1 MSKRIISVILTFV
14 FTLSS
19 FGTFAAADTK
29 IDEAAII
36 VNETFDDCIEN
47 GAHDTIDMQGIDA
60 RIVDMGEE
68 NKAIYSKLWVNGF
81 LAEVPIVSTSERM
94 VYSFDMLIKGGAVT
108 GKVLN
113 LSTST
118 TLFKFNSDKTITLED
133 GYPVGGYG
141 SGKWCNYT
149 AVIDYENACYDL
161 YVGSRCIFTDRLFN
175 TKPVTQSK
183 MSFVF
188 MPANEDE
195 IAEIYIDNIRIY
207 EGDKVYPE
215 SAFPKKALNTEA
227 IEFEPTTEKP
237 SNDKIYLNSSSRT
250 GFETG
255 ALALQAKADTKVEWD
270 TLTPSGG
277 EVLKLEQTG
286 TNDCFADVKID
297 AREAFSLVVEAD
309 VNVASMDNGTLDLFR
324 TNGDGYSNL
333 LTINKNGLV
342 CNASSLGALPYNEWT
357 NIAIACDFINGTGD
371 VYINGALKKA
381 DIPLHSGGVRPSYTR
396 IAFRSLSSVGLN
408 KVYINNMKIYEGTE
422 PRELPAVSTEENSD
436 IAVDTSLH
444 TMNLTSIQH
453 SEATCKNRIGK
464 DSVFMTLNNHY
475 FMDGEKLQYAE
486 NMAAYKDENGII
498 MVPADLVAKAF
509 DTQFKYQ
516 DGKIVA
522 GSRTA
527 EVGSLEVSQGR
538 TLDAAPVEKDG
549 VIFVPAAS
557 FTTQVLAKHAYEDDR
572 GFVILSNNKL
582 TYSNSSASTETMEK
596 SDVIF
601 RYMLYD
607 RPSGDEIYDKVVSLT
622 KGEHPRLL
630 IRKDEIA
637 ALRAKV
643 QSSDA
648 LKDALAR
655 NLVKCEAHINAEP
668 YEYKLVGIRLIQACQ
683 DVTARIRDLAAANL
697 VTGDDKYLDRMWLEI
712 QNVLTWPDLNQDRH
726 YLDTGEIAPGLA
738 LAYDMLYDY
747 LTEAQRQHFR
757 DEFERLLLDTAV
769 GMFTGTSKYT
779 ANDTR
784 QISSN
789 WGAVIGGGLLMCALS
804 FIDSEPEESEFTQKC
819 KFLAE
824 NAVQTCEI
832 PFGMLYPDGAIAEGQ
847 GYWTFYIESLGQ
859 ATQSILNMCG
869 DDYGFLD
876 SPGYKEAANFPL
888 YVQSQNGYY
897 CYSSSGHTTG
907 VGYWCACDETYLIS
921 KFYDNPEQMETL
933 KAFNDSINRK
943 IGSMGM
949 LWYEPSDIEVDVSS
963 YPLDNVFNGM
973 QLGTMKASWGD
984 DAAAFLSTIGGEL
997 HPSNAHWHAGS
1008 FIYEDDGN
1016 RWFHD
1021 PGSENYDLPG
1031 GTHGMDGATLY
1042 MKRAEGHNC
1051 IVINPTADDPGQ
1063 VTWEYAPIIKMES
1076 KPKGGI
1082 IVYDLDAVYAHQAK
1096 SYKRGF
1102 YFGDNRN
1109 SLVVQDEL
1117 ELLKDNSDVYHFL
1130 TTTGKVTIGDD
1141 GKTAYIKE
1149 DGMTMKIE
1157 YICDADKWHLE
1168 ARDASSLT
1176 PEIAREGE
1184 HSRAHLQKVAL
1195 VAKDSGKLNISIKAT
1210 VVDELETYSPHNFV
1224 PMDQWTLPDGEVPKK
1239 PSLTSISVNG
1249 QPIADFNPTISEYS
1263 ISLTADT
1270 PIPTFTA
1277 TSDDGTIEVI
1287 APATLNDVARII
1299 VSNEGGKRAYKVK
1312 FNFIIRE
1319 YEALIDT
1326 KPVKEVP
1333 TDVIKPEAVWVY
1345 ASHNPQPENCDI
1357 NAADG
1362 KMDTRWSSNIANNFL
1377 EFDLGETKALD
1388 GIAFAYMDSHRY
1400 YKYDILIS
1408 DDKINYTKVYSGTSG
1423 AFATEWEYL
1432 PLAVKARY
1440 VRYVGHG
1447 HAEGEWNSIIEFRPC
1462 TKQ

>member
-1 MSKRIISVILTFV
+1 MYKRIVSIILSALISF
-14 FTLSS
+14 SS
-19 FGTFAAADTK
+19 VCSFAASETNTSDSK
-29 IDEAAII
+29 II

-47 GAHDTIDMQGIDA
+47 GSHDTITMQGIDA
-60 RIVDMGEE
+60 RIVDMGDE
-68 NKAIYSKLWVNGF
+68 NKALYSKLWVNGF
-81 LAEVPIVSTSERM
+81 LAEVPLSSTSERM
-94 VYSFDMLIKGGAVT
+94 VYSFDMLVKGSALT
-108 GKVLN
+108 GKILN

-118 TLFKFNSDKTITLED
+118 SLLKFNSNKSINLED
-133 GYPVGGYG
+133 GYRINGYG
-141 SGKWCNYT
+141 GERWHNYT
-149 AVIDYENACYDL
+149 AVIDYKNACYDL
-161 YVGSRCIFTDRLFN
+161 YVDSKCVFTKRLFN
-175 TKPVTQSK
+175 TKPTAQTK

-188 MPANEDE
+188 MPADEDGISE
-195 IAEIYIDNIRIY
+195 VFIDNIR
-207 EGDKVYPE
+207 VYTGSNILKE
-215 SAFPKKALNTEA
+215 SAFPKKPVNTEA

-237 SNDKIYLNSSSRT
+237 SNDKIYLNSSNRNGFDT
-250 GFETG
+250 GT
-255 ALALQAKADTKVEWD
+255 LVLQAKADTKVEWD
-270 TLTPSGG
+270 TLTPNGG
-277 EVLKLEQTG
+277 EVLKMEQTG
-286 TNDCFADVKID
+286 GNDCFADIKVD
-297 AREAFSLVVEAD
+297 ARDAFSLVVEAD
-309 VNVASMDNGTLDLFR
+309 VNIASMETGTMDLFR

-333 LTINKNGLV
+333 LTINKSGLV
-342 CNASSLGALPYNEWT
+342 CNATSLGALPYNEWT

-381 DIPLHSGGVRPSYTR
+381 AIPLHSGGVRPSYTR
-396 IAFRSLSSVGLN
+396 IAFRSLSTKGLN
-408 KVYINNMKIYEGTE
+408 KVYINNFKIYEGTE
-422 PRELPAVSTEENSD
+422 PRKLPEASSGEENKTT
-436 IAVDTSLH
+436 VDTTVH

-475 FMDGEKLQYAE
+475 FMDGKKLSYDE
-486 NMAAYKDENGII
+486 NMAAFKDEKGIVF
-498 MVPADLVAKAF
+498 VPADLVAKAF
-509 DTQFKYQ
+509 DTNFKYQ
-516 DGKIVA
+516 SGKIVA

-527 EVGSLEVSQGR
+527 EVGSVEVSGGR
-538 TLDAAPVEKDG
+538 VLDAAPLEKNG
-549 VIFVPAAS
+549 IIFVPAAS
-557 FTTQVLAKHAYEDDR
+557 FTTQVLGKNAYEDDR
-572 GFVILSNNKL
+572 GFVLLSNNKL
-582 TYSNSSASTETMEK
+582 SYANSSASTETMEA
-596 SDVIF
+596 SDIIY

-607 RPSGDEIYDKVVSLT
+607 RPSGDEIYDAVVSRT
-622 KGEHPRLL
+622 SGEHPRLL
-630 IRKDEIA
+630 IRKDEIP
-637 ALRAKV
+637 ALRQKV
-643 QSSDA
+643 QSNDA
-648 LKDALAR
+648 LKEALAR
-655 NLVKCEAHINAEP
+655 CLTKCEAHIAAEP

-683 DVTARIRDLAAANL
+683 DVTARIRDLAVANL
-697 VTGDDKYLDRMWLEI
+697 VTGDKKYLDRIWKEV
-712 QNVLTWPDLNQDRH
+712 QNVLTWQDLNHVRH

-747 LTEAQRQHFR
+747 LKESERQYFR
-757 DEFERLLLDTAV
+757 DEMERLFFDIAV
-769 GMFTGTSKYT
+769 GMYTGTSPYQ
-779 ANDTR
+779 AHDTR

-789 WGAVIGGGLLMCALS
+789 WGAVIGGGQLMCALA
-804 FIDSEPEESEFTQKC
+804 FIDSEPEESVFTQKC

-824 NAVQTCEI
+824 NALQACEI

-859 ATQSILNMCG
+859 ATESILNMCG
-869 DDYGFLD
+869 NDYGLLD

-907 VGYWCACDETYLIS
+907 VGYHCSCSEAYLIS
-921 KFYDNPEQMETL
+921 RFYNNPEQMEAL
-933 KAFNDSINRK
+933 KAFNDSINSK
-943 IGSMGM
+943 MGSMSI

-973 QLGTMKASWGD
+973 QLATLKAAWGD
-984 DAAAFLSTIGGEL
+984 DSAAFLSTIGGEL

-1051 IVINPTADDPGQ
+1051 IVINPTAEDPGQ

-1076 KPKGGI
+1076 KPKAGLV
-1082 IVYDLDAVYAHQAK
+1082 VYDLDSVYSHQAK

-1141 GKTAYIKE
+1141 GKTAYIDE
-1149 DGMTMKIE
+1149 DGMTLKIE

-1184 HSRAHLQKVAL
+1184 HSRAHLSKVAL

-1210 VVDELETYSPHNFV
+1210 VVDELETYSPHTFV
-1224 PMDQWTLPDGEVPKK
+1224 PMDEWTLPDGEVLPK
-1239 PSLTSISVNG
+1239 PTLTSISVNG
-1249 QPIADFNPTISEYS
+1249 EPLSDFNPTISEYA

-1287 APATLNDVARII
+1287 PPETLNDVARII
-1299 VSNEGGKRAYKVK
+1299 VSNAGGKRAYRVK

-1319 YEALIDT
+1319 SEALINT
-1326 KPVKEVP
+1326 KPVKDVP
-1333 TDVIKPEAVWVY
+1333 SDVIKPDAAWVY

-1357 NAADG
+1357 NIADG
-1362 KMDTRWSSNIANNFL
+1362 KMDTRWSSNVLGNFV
-1377 EFDLGETKALD
+1377 EFDLGEVKDID
-1388 GIAFAYMDSHRY
+1388 GIALAYMDSHRF

-1408 DDKINYTKVYSGTSG
+1408 EDKINYTKVYSGTSG
-1423 AFATEWEYL
+1423 GFKSEWEYL
-1432 PLAVKARY
+1432 PLPVKARY
-1440 VRYVGHG
+1440 VRYVGYG
-1447 HAEGEWNSIIEFRPC
+1447 HADGEWNSIIEFRPC